1 MVDVGLAQ
9 IIVKRLNRC
18 CRSQSQPQ
26 GAVDHFYRGI
36 RLNYNAVYRGALPE
50 WRKS

>member
-9 IIVKRLNRC
+9 IIVKRLNC
-18 CRSQSQPQ
+18 WYRSRSRPQ
-26 GAVDHFYRGI
+26 GAVDHFYRGT

-50 WRKS
+50 LQKS